1 MEIRNTKY
9 KVTRKLGTFF
19 SGLKEEP
26 VVELAYF
33 FGSRAGDADGPISDF
48 DIAVLFAE
56 VPIPSM
62 KYKLVHQLATILM
75 TDRVDLVVLN
85 QAPVEL
91 RYAVITTGIVIYEVN
106 LTVRVEFEASTLSRY
121 GDYLPIL
128 RRQRKEI
135 LEERNYEAGI
145 QRYRTALGQ
154 TQRLL
159 KEIRMEHVKAWK
171 RRQLVDE

>member
-1 MEIRNTKY
+1 
-9 KVTRKLGTFF
+9 
-19 SGLKEEP
+19 
-26 VVELAYF
+26 
-33 FGSRAGDADGPISDF
+33 
-48 DIAVLFAE
+48 
-56 VPIPSM
+56 
-62 KYKLVHQLATILM
+62 
-75 TDRVDLVVLN
+75 
-85 QAPVEL
+85 
-91 RYAVITTGIVIYEVN
+91 VN
-106 LTVRVEFEASTLSRY
+106 LTVRVEFEASTLSRH

-171 RRQLVDE
+171 RRKLVDG

>member
-1 MEIRNTKY
+1 MMNHE
-9 KVTRKLGTFF
+9 VSRKLETFF
-19 SGLKEEP
+19 SSLKEAP
-26 VVELAYF
+26 AVELAYF
-33 FGSRAGDADGPISDF
+33 FGSRAGDADGPSSDY
-48 DIAVLFAE
+48 DIAVLFTE

-62 KYKLVHQLATILM
+62 KYKLAHQLATILL

-91 RYAVITTGIVIYEVN
+91 RYAVITTGIVVYEVN

-135 LEERNYEAGI
+135 LEEYSYEAGI

-159 KEIRMEHVKAWK
+159 KEIRTV
-171 RRQLVDE
+171 

>member
-9 KVTRKLGTFF
+9 KVIRKLETFF
-19 SGLKEEP
+19 SSLKEEP
-26 VVELAYF
+26 AVELAYF
-33 FGSRAGDADGPISDF
+33 FGSRAGDADGPSSDF

-62 KYKLVHQLATILM
+62 KYKLAHQLTTILL

-91 RYAVITTGIVIYEVN
+91 RYSVITTGIVIYEVN
-106 LTVRVEFEASTLSRY
+106 ITVRVEFEASTLSRY

-145 QRYRTALGQ
+145 QRYRAALGQ

-159 KEIRMEHVKAWK
+159 KEIRTV
-171 RRQLVDE
+171 

>member
-1 MEIRNTKY
+1 MMNRE
-9 KVTRKLGTFF
+9 VSRKLGNFF
-19 SGLKEEP
+19 SRLKERP
-26 VVELAYF
+26 AVELAYF
-33 FGSRAGDADGPISDF
+33 FGSRAGDANGPISDY

-56 VPIPSM
+56 VPSSGM
-62 KYKLVHQLATILM
+62 KYKLAHQLATILL

-85 QAPVEL
+85 QASVEL
-91 RYAVITTGIVIYEVN
+91 RYAVITTGIVVYEVN
-106 LTVRVEFEASTLSRY
+106 LSVRVEFEASTLSRY

-135 LEERNYEAGI
+135 LEEHSYEAGI

-159 KEIRMEHVKAWK
+159 KKIRTV
-171 RRQLVDE
+171 

>member
-1 MEIRNTKY
+1 LEIRNTKN

-19 SGLKEEP
+19 SSLKEGP
-26 VVELAYF
+26 AVELAYF
-33 FGSRAGDADGPISDF
+33 FGSCADDADGPSSDY

-62 KYKLVHQLATILM
+62 KYKLAHQLATILL

-85 QAPVEL
+85 QTSVEL
-91 RYAVITTGIVIYEVN
+91 RYAVITTGIVVYEVN

-135 LEERNYEAGI
+135 LEEYSYEAGI

-159 KEIRMEHVKAWK
+159 KKIRTV
-171 RRQLVDE
+171 

>member
-1 MEIRNTKY
+1 MKR
-9 KVTRKLGTFF
+9 KVTRKLGKFF

-33 FGSRAGDADGPISDF
+33 FGSRAGGTDGPISDF

-121 GDYLPIL
+121 GDYLPVL

-159 KEIRMEHVKAWK
+159 KEIRTV
-171 RRQLVDE
+171 